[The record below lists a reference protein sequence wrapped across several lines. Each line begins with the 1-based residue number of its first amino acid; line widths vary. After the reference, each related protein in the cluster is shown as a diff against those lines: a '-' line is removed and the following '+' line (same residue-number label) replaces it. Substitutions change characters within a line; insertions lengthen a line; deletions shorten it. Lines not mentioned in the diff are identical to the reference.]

1 MVTTMPAA
9 NKGISRACATGA
21 QHCQTASDPTW
32 YER

>member
-1 MVTTMPAA
+1 MVTTVPAA

-21 QHCQTASDPTW
+21 QQRLTASDPTW